1 MYSYQK
7 YEELCGARKPT
18 VMSVKRDASC
28 LEEVDTVFETKRF
41 RISKIKRPEQ
51 TEQTQSQSRCQI
63 LSFVCLN
70 NHVLFYFIKN
80 QELFLILNK
89 KRS

>member
-1 MYSYQK
+1 MYPYQK

-18 VMSVKRDASC
+18 VMSVKRGASC

-80 QELFLILNK
+80 QELFLILN
-89 KRS
+89 